1 MFIFFFFVKDFFF
14 FFLGREKMFFF
25 SFSQWELSDL
35 FAAAAPQ
42 EGWELLG
49 LGVFGLGSFWDFKI
63 KQ

>member
-1 MFIFFFFVKDFFF
+1 
-14 FFLGREKMFFF
+14 MFFF